1 MLRTNFLLLLAI
13 TITTV
18 CSQTSFVLKNYSV
31 SPNYAKSVSSLYS
44 FSYNAYN
51 TIPGTINL
59 RVDFPN
65 NFELTTVT
73 GCQIKLDSTVVGSLG
88 CSFESSTNQVTM

>member
-1 MLRTNFLLLLAI
+1 MSRSNFLLLLAI

-18 CSQTSFVLKNYSV
+18 YSQTSFALRNYSI
-31 SPNYAKSVSSLYS
+31 SPNYAKSVSSLYT

-51 TIPGTINL
+51 TIPGTLNL

-65 NFELTTVT
+65 NF
-73 GCQIKLDSTVVGSLG
+73 
-88 CSFESSTNQVTM
+88 